1 MSFTNHHRQVLSL
14 SSTKKLGS
22 PGAYLYPSSPYVCT
36 SPLTSEPKGFS
47 SAILRGCKSTWP
59 MMACSSVTD
68 VKFKLKLPQCQK
80 EFASSAALELREYQ
94 DWGSLF
100 VSEKD
105 HAWQKLPASS
115 GPSGLYQGTS
125 SAWKGGRGEKLSQLY
140 RDWSTNIFC
149 RLLMLTRSQGL
160 RLPKKQV

>member
-1 MSFTNHHRQVLSL
+1 
-14 SSTKKLGS
+14 
-22 PGAYLYPSSPYVCT
+22 
-36 SPLTSEPKGFS
+36 
-47 SAILRGCKSTWP
+47 

-68 VKFKLKLPQCQK
+68 ITFKLNLSQCQK
-80 EFASSAALELREYQ
+80 EFASIAALELREYQ

-105 HAWQKLPASS
+105 HAYPKIPCLFWALWFVS
-115 GPSGLYQGTS
+115 GHFLCLEGR
-125 SAWKGGRGEKLSQLY
+125 RGEKLSPLY

-149 RLLMLTRSQGL
+149 RLLMLTGSQGL